1 MKDFLIYC
9 LIVLACLQVVTM
21 IYSIFHLI
29 KSIFLFHSFIS
40 SLNPSIYK
48 NGLFILGPLL
58 LFAKKLSSDSGWNN
72 RNKAFKHLLLAI
84 IALALTFAI
93 RIIVDSIDVK

>member
-21 IYSIFHLI
+21 IYSIFHLM

-40 SLNPSIYK
+40 GLNPSIYK
-48 NGLFILGPLL
+48 NGLFILGP
-58 LFAKKLSSDSGWNN
+58 FISFTKTLSSDEGWNS

-84 IALALTFAI
+84 IALILTFAF
-93 RIIVDSIDVK
+93 RFIVDSIDVK